1 LEQAA
6 RSADQ
11 MLKSTQMS
19 MKAGSRTQLDVLN
32 AQQQYTMALRDLA
45 QARYIYLLSKIK
57 LASLAGDDASVSVYE
72 INASLQ
78 GSQN

>member
-1 LEQAA
+1 
-6 RSADQ
+6 
-11 MLKSTQMS
+11 
-19 MKAGSRTQLDVLN
+19 VLN

-57 LASLAGDDASVSVYE
+57 LASLAGDDAYASLYE